1 MISIDPAGMK
11 TFGSLKFADW
21 PEADR
26 LLMDAARV
34 PKTFLRPGGAASHW
48 RDKTLEAV
56 IYRNGVFL
64 WWLRETGRLG
74 PTSTPY
80 ERVTPENIEAF
91 IHAYGASHASS
102 SLAGTLH
109 GVYEAI
115 RVMHPEADHSY
126 LLG

>member
-1 MISIDPAGMK
+1 
-11 TFGSLKFADW
+11 
-21 PEADR
+21 
-26 LLMDAARV
+26 MDAARV

-56 IYRNGVFL
+56 ICRNGVFL

-91 IHAYGASHASS
+91 IDAYGASHAST

-109 GVYEAI
+109 AM
-115 RVMHPEADHSY
+115 RPPA
-126 LLG
+126 